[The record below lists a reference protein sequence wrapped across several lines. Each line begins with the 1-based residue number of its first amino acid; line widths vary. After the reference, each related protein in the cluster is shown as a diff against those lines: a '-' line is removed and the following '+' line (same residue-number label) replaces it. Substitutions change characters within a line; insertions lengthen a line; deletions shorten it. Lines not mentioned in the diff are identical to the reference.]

1 MRIVSLILLVVAA
14 LTVIACADSEPE
26 SLSTPVPEPTHAET
40 PNIAATV
47 EAGIAATQ
55 EADSSIR
62 ATVEAQ
68 VAMTLAAPT
77 ATPVPQPTPRPTPT
91 PTAIPTP
98 TIEPTAAPT
107 GTRVPTP
114 TAIPTTAERQLTGN
128 WYQNADWEHS
138 LIEIMKGIDPDTS
151 YEVRV
156 ATLDATPDSADQ
168 DLAFSLGCIGPTQVA
183 YLSPY
188 SGEIL
193 DYVDTFVFGIWDD
206 AAGEYLADHEHFY
219 SSPVLTDDGLS
230 IYITSNAQLRQIIA
244 TLTHAAEG
252 MELAQSLISGMWDQD
267 NDDDF
272 GLWSEFDSV
281 GIGDALRYLGCF
293 QDAESSFG
301 TDQAI
306 PANLLEYSAR
316 HAGGPGA
323 IYVDDLSQLVGPA
336 PTWEQGDLDGN
347 VPLESLERHL
357 WIYESPFYRELIEKA
372 KLTAPTPMTYYG
384 ETITVRHACVHWTLL
399 PCVLLETFFA
409 PNLLERTDGKLQFIT
424 TSFPELDLAGPDT
437 LSLVADGTLDSA
449 TVYSGYVGGEIPPI
463 EILNLWGI
471 YASREQEFAAV
482 QAIIK
487 DIEELVL
494 SETGGVVMNH
504 NWYPGHDQFLF
515 CREKIDTLGSFAGK
529 KTRSNSAALSDWLDG
544 MGSRAQFMAFVE
556 VYDAIERG
564 QLDCGVTGADAGYGQ
579 RWYEVTDFL
588 MGPLLSF
595 SFNNNIINAEKWAA
609 IPEDLQQIMLEEAA
623 KSELEALRLASIQN
637 EMGLIKLTT
646 ERGVGRDKMQFVPFS
661 YEIKY
666 RGLDR
671 AAAEYVVPRWV
682 NRVGYTRHP
691 IIANSFNNK
700 IGPIVG
706 LRIEADGSVVKVP
719 ITQGPYAGKTVE
731 QAFAD

>member
-26 SLSTPVPEPTHAET
+26 SLSTPVPEPTPTET

-98 TIEPTAAPT
+98 TIAPTAAPT
-107 GTRVPTP
+107 GTPVPTP

-128 WYQNADWEHS
+128 WYRNADWEHS

-206 AAGEYLADHEHFY
+206 AAGGYLADHEHFY

-244 TLTHAAEG
+244 TLTRAAEG
-252 MELAQSLISGMWDQD
+252 VEPAQSLISGMWDQD

-293 QDAESSFG
+293 QDAESAFG

-306 PANLLEYSAR
+306 PANLREYSAR

-323 IYVDDLSQLVGPA
+323 IYVGDLSQLAGPA
-336 PTWEQGDLDGN
+336 PTWEQGDFDGN

-357 WIYESPFYRELIEKA
+357 WIYESPFYRELIDKA
-372 KLTAPTPMTYYG
+372 KLTDPTPMTYYG
-384 ETITVRHACVHWTLL
+384 ETITIRHTCIHWALL

-437 LSLVADGTLDSA
+437 LSLVTDGTLDSV
-449 TVYSGYVGGEIPPI
+449 TVYGGYVGGEIPPI
-463 EILNLWGI
+463 NILSLWGI
-471 YASREQEFAAV
+471 YSSREQEFAAV
-482 QAIIK
+482 QTIIK

-494 SETGGVVMNH
+494 TETGGVIMNH
-504 NWYPGHDQFLF
+504 NWYAGNDQFLF
-515 CREKIDTLGSFAGK
+515 CREKIDTPDGFAGK
-529 KTRSNSAALSDWLDG
+529 KTRSHSAALSDWIEG
-544 MGSRAQFMAFVE
+544 MGARAQFVAFSE
-556 VYDAIERG
+556 VYTAIERG
-564 QLDCGVTGADAGYGQ
+564 ILDCGITGADAGYGPALV
-579 RWYEVTDFL
+579 RSDR
-588 MGPLLSF
+588 F
-595 SFNNNIINAEKWAA
+595 S
-609 IPEDLQQIMLEEAA
+609 
-623 KSELEALRLASIQN
+623 
-637 EMGLIKLTT
+637 
-646 ERGVGRDKMQFVPFS
+646 
-661 YEIKY
+661 
-666 RGLDR
+666 
-671 AAAEYVVPRWV
+671 
-682 NRVGYTRHP
+682 
-691 IIANSFNNK
+691 
-700 IGPIVG
+700 
-706 LRIEADGSVVKVP
+706 DGS
-719 ITQGPYAGKTVE
+719 
-731 QAFAD
+731 ADKLYLQ